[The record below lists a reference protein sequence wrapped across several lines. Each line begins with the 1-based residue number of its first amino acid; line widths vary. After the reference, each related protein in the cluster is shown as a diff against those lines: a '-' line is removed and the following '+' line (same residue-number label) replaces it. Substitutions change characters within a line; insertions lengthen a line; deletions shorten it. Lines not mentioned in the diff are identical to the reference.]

1 MLSVNEALSRILAHA
16 PPSPTEEIPV
26 ERAAGR
32 ILRETIATARD
43 LPPFDRATMDGIVI
57 AHAAFAAGRR
67 EFVIAGIQAAGQPA
81 LALNH
86 PESDA
91 IEIMTGA
98 MRPDGSDTIIPYEE
112 VEIANGRAQLAPDLR
127 VERGQFFHRQG
138 EDRKAGDTLLESGTR
153 LLSPQIAIAISTGA
167 SKVVVAKS
175 PSFAVIS
182 VGDEIVAPGNAPER
196 FQIHPSNAWGIR
208 AALQGLCCPEVELA
222 TLPDKPD
229 VIEQELARLL
239 STHDGM
245 ILSGGVS
252 RGKFDFVPAAL
263 ERLGVVVDFH
273 RVSQKPGAPMWFGNA
288 PGGKPVFALPGNPV
302 STMVCF
308 HRYVK
313 PYLLRSLGAPDCNTE
328 STTLL
333 SAVKQHERLTLF
345 LPVRRSSEGARL
357 QEYHGSGDYSAL
369 GESTGF
375 IEIPKGSGTISKG
388 HSVRY
393 HSWGV

>member
-1 MLSVNEALSRILAHA
+1 MLTVEEALSRILAHA
-16 PPSPTEEIPV
+16 KASPV
-26 ERAAGR
+26 ENVAIEHAAGR
-32 ILRETIATARD
+32 ILRDTITTVRD

-57 AHAAFAAGRR
+57 AYAAFASGRR
-67 EFVIAGIQAAGQPA
+67 EFTLNGIQAAGQPA
-81 LALNH
+81 LTLNN
-86 PESDA
+86 PETDA

-112 VEIANGRAQLAPDLR
+112 VEIADGKARIAADLN
-127 VERGQFFHRQG
+127 VGHGQFFHHQAA
-138 EDRKAGDTLLESGTR
+138 DRKAGGTLLEQGAR

-167 SKVVVAKS
+167 THLTVAQT

-182 VGDEIVAPGNAPER
+182 VGDEIIEPGNAVER

-208 AALQGLCCPEVELA
+208 AALQGLGCPKVELA

-229 VIEQELARLL
+229 VIEKELARLL
-239 STHDGM
+239 STHDAM

-252 RGKFDFVPAAL
+252 RGKFDFVPDTL
-263 ERLGVVVDFH
+263 ERLGVIVDFH
-273 RVSQKPGAPMWFGNA
+273 RVTQKPGAPMWFGTA

-302 STMVCF
+302 STTVCF

-313 PYLLRSLGAPDCNTE
+313 PYLLRILGAPDPGIE

-333 SAVKQHERLTLF
+333 SEVKQNERLTLF
-345 LPVRRSSEGARL
+345 LPVRRTIEGAHL
-357 QEYHGSGDYSAL
+357 QKYNGSGDYSSL

-375 IEIPKGSGTISKG
+375 IEIPKGDASIPAGRV
-388 HSVRY
+388 VRY